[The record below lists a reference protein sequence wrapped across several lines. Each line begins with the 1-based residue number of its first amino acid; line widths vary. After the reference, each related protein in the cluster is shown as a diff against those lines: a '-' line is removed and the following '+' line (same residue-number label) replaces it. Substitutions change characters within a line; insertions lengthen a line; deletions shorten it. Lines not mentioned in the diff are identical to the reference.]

1 MRKQPIEFRSAE
13 VTQIMQCWR
22 TGESCSVI
30 GIGSVGKSNLIQ
42 HLIDP
47 AVIAHYLNDLS
58 PSLLKPIII
67 DPNML
72 GPLSRDQNNDQV
84 RAWAGYELMMHRLF
98 MSFYPFELLS
108 AEEARHFYDTYQAL
122 QDGSNPLYAYMG
134 LRYFELG
141 LQIFLRQ
148 GAQIVFLFDEFEE
161 LMRQMSVKFFQTLRG
176 LRDQYKGQ
184 LSYVTFAR
192 TSVDAIA
199 QQFNMPLQ
207 EFEPFKELFND
218 NELYIGPYNH
228 EDSRRMI
235 AELSV
240 NHSISYSDEVIEF
253 LQFATGGFS
262 GLLRAAFHS
271 VQVDVDHGVLVS
283 DRESCL
289 RQMALKPPVRKECQ
303 TIWNSISLD
312 EQAILNAVVR
322 KSSYSVSLTTEQA
335 VITLLRKQL
344 LQLISSGRSLRVYP
358 PILAQYVEGL

>member
-22 TGESCSVI
+22 AGESCSVI

-42 HLIDP
+42 HLTDP
-47 AVIAHYLNDLS
+47 AVIVHYLNDLS

-108 AEEARHFYDTYQAL
+108 AEEARHFYDTYQGL
-122 QDGSNPLYAYMG
+122 QDGTNPLYAYMG

-148 GAQIVFLFDEFEE
+148 GVQIVFLFDEFEE
-161 LMRQMSVKFFQTLRG
+161 LMRQMPVKFFQTLRG

-184 LSYVTFAR
+184 LSYITFAR
-192 TSVDAIA
+192 ASVDAIA
-199 QQFNMPLQ
+199 QQSNMPLQ

-218 NELYIGPYNH
+218 NELYIGPYNE

-235 AELSV
+235 TELSV
-240 NHSISYSDEVIEF
+240 KHSISYSDEVFEF
-253 LQFATGGFS
+253 LLSATGGFS
-262 GLLRAAFHS
+262 GLLRASFHS
-271 VQVDVDHGVLVS
+271 IQPDVDRGDLEA
-283 DRESCL
+283 DRQLWL
-289 RQMALKPPVRKECQ
+289 RQLMSKLPVRKECQ
-303 TIWNSISLD
+303 TIWDSISLD
-312 EQAILNAVVR
+312 EQVILNAVVR
-322 KSSYSVSLTTEQA
+322 KAPYSRNSTTERA
-335 VITLLRKQL
+335 VTTLLRKQL
-344 LQLISSGRSLRVYP
+344 LMLVSPGPFLRVYP
-358 PILAQYVEGL
+358 PLLEQYLKEL